1 MRLITLLVLEIVLDL
16 SLNIISWYHAQS
28 YARNDPTD
36 VFNRTVCQIPEP
48 IGGRKNKWNGRRMV
62 NLKGILNLISS
73 SMRFTFMTNNINFN
87 STVIWS
93 QFSTVAVFFL
103 LKMSLSHVQV
113 SSKVYMSEL
122 NFYLSRKIGHR
133 FWRTLTWCDIHLW
146 IQGSLDL
153 FRRSSHTSF
162 HLIKLKKT
170 KSYTDG
176 EIKWNFL
183 WKDVS

>member
-16 SLNIISWYHAQS
+16 NLNIISWYHAQS
-28 YARNDPTD
+28 YARNDPTN

-62 NLKGILNLISS
+62 NLKGTLNLISS

-103 LKMSLSHVQV
+103 IKNELVPCTSLVKGLHVRTKFLPVPENRTQV
-113 SSKVYMSEL
+113 FGARWPGVTSTCESKVHWICSGDL
-122 NFYLSRKIGHR
+122 AILLSI
-133 FWRTLTWCDIHLW
+133 
-146 IQGSLDL
+146 
-153 FRRSSHTSF
+153 
-162 HLIKLKKT
+162 
-170 KSYTDG
+170 
-176 EIKWNFL
+176 
-183 WKDVS
+183 